1 MDNNRR
7 TLEFLS
13 KNYHPFTH
21 FTDEMLSKASRAL
34 RLFEVRAGESLSLQA
49 SSPNDMLL
57 ITEGSANI
65 TLNNSDFSIT
75 LESSQKQQLSFSSE
89 QSPIKITTD
98 VSTTICHAD
107 STLLDDFISLSEIS
121 NSTDMDNSNNLLER
135 LLFLKS
141 TRAFRLLPLNVVE
154 EAAHRCEE
162 IDVEK
167 DQEVIRQDMK
177 GDNFYIIL
185 EGEAEVWREELE
197 DDEPQMVALLG
208 PSDAFG
214 EEALITGGA
223 RNATVQMTSNG
234 RLLQL
239 AKTDF
244 EELVSAPAL
253 RSVSAEM
260 AKVMIKD
267 GAEIIDVRFEE
278 EYEESF
284 IPGSVL
290 MPLPELRSHIP
301 ELDKEKEYLI
311 LCAAGIRAAAAT
323 LLLRQKNIK
332 ARYIEGGIKHWP
344 FDTAKS
350 MDLEL
355 ILFDFCPYAQRAVIS
370 LNENN
375 IPHKLTYLD
384 PDNLPDWFAEI
395 SPFGNVPILRVDGKT
410 TIFES
415 SVINELIA
423 LVSSSQMLPADPVER
438 SLCRSWTEFAS
449 TLLGQVTGML
459 ALNTEEEFI
468 TAKTAFTKNLERLEN
483 QLEGSGPYF
492 TGESFTLIDS
502 TYAPLFMRMRRLNE
516 IVPLYETNDFP
527 LISAWSENLLE
538 LDSVNES
545 LPADFN
551 DIYASF
557 IKRRGEKG
565 YIDTLASVGIN
576 KRLISSFD

>member
-21 FTDEMLSKASRAL
+21 FTDDMLSKANSGL
-34 RLFEVRAGESLSLQA
+34 RIFYIKAGEALSLQA
-49 SSPNDMLL
+49 CSPEDMLY
-57 ITEGSANI
+57 ITEGTANI
-65 TLNNSDFSIT
+65 TFANDENHVITFKANDKEAIYFSY
-75 LESSQKQQLSFSSE
+75 E

-98 VSTTICHAD
+98 VSATVCHVDNA
-107 STLLDDFISLSEIS
+107 LVNDFISLQEIS
-121 NSTDMDNSNNLLER
+121 NSSDVNNKVAFMQR
-135 LLFLKS
+135 LMFLKS
-141 TRAFRLLPLNVVE
+141 TRVFRLLPLDVVE

-162 IDVEK
+162 VDVKKE
-167 DQEVIRQDMK
+167 QEVIRQDMK

-197 DDEPQMVALLG
+197 DDEPQMVAILG
-208 PSDAFG
+208 VGDAFG

-223 RNATVQMTSNG
+223 RNASVQMTSDG

-239 AKTDF
+239 SKEDF
-244 EELVSAPAL
+244 EKLVSAPAL
-253 RSVSAEM
+253 RSVTADV
-260 AKVMIKD
+260 AKAMIAD

-301 ELDKEKEYLI
+301 ELDKNKEYLI

-323 LLLRQKNIK
+323 LLLRQKDIK

-344 FDTAKS
+344 FSTAEGL
-350 MDLEL
+350 DLEL
-355 ILFDFCPYAQRAVIS
+355 ILFDFCPYAQRGVIS
-370 LNENN
+370 LQQNK

-384 PDNLPDWFAEI
+384 PDNLPDWFAEV
-395 SPFGNVPILRVDGKT
+395 SPFGKVPILRVDGKT

-423 LVSSSQMLPADPVER
+423 LISTSQMLPADPVER
-438 SLCRSWTEFAS
+438 SVCRSWTEFGS

-459 ALNTEEEFI
+459 SVADESEFLSKR
-468 TAKTAFTKNLERLEN
+468 ADFHENLQRLEE
-483 QLEGSGPYF
+483 QLDGRGPF
-492 TGESFTLIDS
+492 FAGNDFSLVDS
-502 TYAPLFMRMRRLNE
+502 TYAPLFMRMQHLNKN
-516 IVPLYETNDFP
+516 VPLYDAKDFP
-527 LISAWSENLLE
+527 LITQWADKLLA
-538 LDSVNES
+538 LDSVSNSSPE
-545 LPADFN
+545 DF
-551 DIYASF
+551 DKIYDRF
-557 IKRRGEKG
+557 IQRRGKDG
-565 YIDTLASVGIN
+565 WLGKKCA
-576 KRLISSFD
+576 

>member
-1 MDNNRR
+1 MQQSRH

-21 FTDEMLSKASRAL
+21 FTREMLDNAHTSL
-34 RLFEVRAGESLSLQA
+34 RIFELKAGETLLLQA
-49 SSPNDMLL
+49 SSVEDLL
-57 ITEGSANI
+57 FITKGSANI
-65 TLNNSDFSIT
+65 CFDNNNETISFNAN
-75 LESSQKQQLSFSSE
+75 QKKRISFTPD

-98 VSTTICHAD
+98 VSATLCHAD
-107 STLLDDFISLSEIS
+107 SNLINDFISLQEIS
-121 NSTDMDNSNNLLER
+121 SSTNVSNPDNFMER
-135 LLFLKS
+135 LMFLKS
-141 TRAFRLLPLNVVE
+141 TNAFRLLPLNTVE
-154 EAAHRCEE
+154 EAARRCQEVKVTE
-162 IDVEK
+162 G
-167 DQEVIRQDMK
+167 QEVIRQDMK

-208 PSDAFG
+208 RGNSFG

-223 RNATVQMTSNG
+223 RNATVKMTSDG
-234 RLLQL
+234 KLLEL
-239 AKTDF
+239 SKEDF

-253 RSVSAEM
+253 RSVSAEV
-260 AKVMIKD
+260 AKVMVND

-301 ELDKEKEYLI
+301 ELDRDKDYLI
-311 LCAAGIRAAAAT
+311 LCAAGVRAAAAT
-323 LLLRQKNIK
+323 LLLRQQNIK
-332 ARYIEGGIKHWP
+332 ASYIEGGIKHWP
-344 FDTAKS
+344 FETAKS
-350 MDLEL
+350 LDLEL

-423 LVSSSQMLPADPVER
+423 LLSSNQMLPADPIER
-438 SLCRSWTEFAS
+438 SVCRSWTEYAS
-449 TLLGQVTGML
+449 TLLGQITAML
-459 ALNTEEEFI
+459 ALEDEKAFQKAKPDFI
-468 TAKTAFTKNLERLEN
+468 KNLKRLED
-483 QLEGSGPYF
+483 QLEGRGPFFSGKQ
-492 TGESFTLIDS
+492 FTLIDS
-502 TYAPLFMRMRRLNE
+502 TYAPLFMRMRRVNE
-516 IVPLYETNDFP
+516 IVSLYNESDFP
-527 LISAWSENLLE
+527 LISAWADKLLA
-538 LDSVNES
+538 LDSVKHS
-545 LPADFN
+545 YPGDFKQ
-551 DIYASF
+551 IYTAF
-557 IKRRGEKG
+557 IKRRGENG
-565 YIDTLASVGIN
+565 YIDCCQEKT
-576 KRLISSFD
+576 

>member
-21 FTDEMLSKASRAL
+21 FSADMLSKANSAL
-34 RLFEVRAGESLSLQA
+34 RIFVINAGESLSLQA
-49 SSPNDMLL
+49 SSPEDIIF

-65 TLNNSDFSIT
+65 SLNNSDFKIT
-75 LESSQKQQLSFSSE
+75 LESSQKQQLSFSPE

-98 VSTTICHAD
+98 VCTTICHAD
-107 STLLDDFISLSEIS
+107 STLLDDFISLKEIS
-121 NSTDMDNSNNLLER
+121 SSADVENKDEFMQR
-135 LLFLKS
+135 LMFLKS

-185 EGEAEVWREELE
+185 NGEAEVWREELE

-208 PSDAFG
+208 PGDAFG

-223 RNATVQMTSNG
+223 RNATVQMTTNG
-234 RLLQL
+234 LLLQL
-239 AKTDF
+239 AKADF
-244 EELVSAPAL
+244 EELVSAPAI
-253 RSVSAEM
+253 RSVTAEV
-260 AKVMIKD
+260 AKAMVKD
-267 GAEIIDVRFEE
+267 GSEIIDVRFEE

-301 ELDKEKEYLI
+301 ELDKDKEYLI

-323 LLLRQKNIK
+323 LLLRQKDIK
-332 ARYIEGGIKHWP
+332 ASYIEGGIKHWP

-384 PDNLPDWFAEI
+384 PDNLPDWFADI

-459 ALNTEEEFI
+459 ALNTEEEFNSAKSAFI
-468 TAKTAFTKNLERLEN
+468 TNLERLED
-483 QLEGSGPYF
+483 QLEERGPYF
-492 TGESFTLIDS
+492 TGESFSLVDS
-502 TYAPLFMRMRRLNE
+502 TYAPLFMRMYRLNE
-516 IVPLYETNDFP
+516 IVPLYNPNDYP
-527 LISAWSENLLE
+527 RITEWAEKLLQ
-538 LDSVNES
+538 LDSVTQS
-545 LPADFN
+545 LPASFN

-557 IKRRGEKG
+557 IKRRGENG
-565 YIDTLASVGIN
+565 FIHSQAG
-576 KRLISSFD
+576 